1 MNIKGLLNPNLVV
14 GGLKP
19 SDTVQKTERTIKSE
33 NTEERDANGQEMYSK
48 NKKKQRM
55 TAEQF
60 QKALAILNEK
70 PFMIEMKWQAFE
82 VIENDFFYAEVKS
95 TDGTLIRRMSEFD
108 MWELFE
114 EKSVDENKGQ
124 LLRKTA

>member
-1 MNIKGLLNPNLVV
+1 MNIKGLINPNLIT
-14 GGLKP
+14 GGIKP
-19 SDTVQKTERTIKSE
+19 TDGVQKTERSIKSD
-33 NTEERDANGQEMYSK
+33 NTQERDANGQELYFK

-60 QKALAILNEK
+60 KRALAILNQK

-82 VIENDFFYAEVKS
+82 VIENEFFFAEVKS
-95 TDGTLIRRMSEFD
+95 ADGVVIRRMSEFD

-114 EKSVDENKGQ
+114 EKSVDETKGQ

>member
-1 MNIKGLLNPNLVV
+1 MNIKGLMNPNLIS
-14 GGLKP
+14 GGIKP
-19 SDTVQKTERTIKSE
+19 SDTVQKTERNIKSE
-33 NTEERDANGQEMYSK
+33 NTQDRDANGQEMYSK

-60 QKALAILNEK
+60 GRALALLNQK

-82 VIENDFFYAEVKS
+82 VMQNDFFYAEVRS
-95 TDGTLIRRMSEFD
+95 ADGVVIRRMSEFD

-114 EKSVDENKGQ
+114 DKSADEHKGQ
-124 LLRKTA
+124 LLSKTA

>member
-1 MNIKGLLNPNLVV
+1 MNIKGLINPNLIS
-14 GGLKP
+14 GGIKP
-19 SDTVQKTERTIKSE
+19 SDSVQKTERTIKSD
-33 NTEERDANGQEMYSK
+33 NTQERDANGQELYSK
-48 NKKKQRM
+48 NKKQQRM

-60 QKALAILNEK
+60 KRALAILNLK
-70 PFMIEMKWQAFE
+70 AFMLEMKWQAFE
-82 VIENDFFYAEVKS
+82 VIENEFFYAEVKS
-95 TDGTLIRRMSEFD
+95 SDGTMIRRMSEFD